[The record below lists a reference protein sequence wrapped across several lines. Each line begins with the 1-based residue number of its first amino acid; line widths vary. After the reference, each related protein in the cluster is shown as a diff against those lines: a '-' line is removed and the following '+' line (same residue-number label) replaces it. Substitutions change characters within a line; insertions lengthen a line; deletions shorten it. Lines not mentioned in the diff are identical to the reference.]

1 MSLIIALSST
11 FIITCL
17 LFTNK
22 KYKIS
27 FNKIAVGIII
37 LELFA
42 TVGAAFISL
51 FLESPLNFFFTPGTH
66 LYVLVEN
73 IFTVGLIEELAKF
86 IVIYICTYK
95 LTKLKRVEDLMFYF
109 ILSACTF
116 AALENSLYML
126 VYDMDLQLAFM
137 RSFISAPCHIFY
149 SIIFAFFY
157 MCYLE
162 EISKKKFTFLQGVFF
177 SSLFHGFMN
186 FCLGYSNPRFYIL
199 GILVSFFML
208 SAYMIIGVVFIKN
221 HFSRLHCSYCEN
233 SIIPEAHF
241 CIYCG
246 TPLIYPS
253 YLKDEKRVIYTLAT
267 FIGILMCILSIF

>member
-86 IVIYICTYK
+86 IVIYI
-95 LTKLKRVEDLMFYF
+95 
-109 ILSACTF
+109 
-116 AALENSLYML
+116 
-126 VYDMDLQLAFM
+126 
-137 RSFISAPCHIFY
+137 
-149 SIIFAFFY
+149 SII
-157 MCYLE
+157 
-162 EISKKKFTFLQGVFF
+162 V
-177 SSLFHGFMN
+177 
-186 FCLGYSNPRFYIL
+186 
-199 GILVSFFML
+199 
-208 SAYMIIGVVFIKN
+208 
-221 HFSRLHCSYCEN
+221 CS
-233 SIIPEAHF
+233 
-241 CIYCG
+241 
-246 TPLIYPS
+246 
-253 YLKDEKRVIYTLAT
+253 
-267 FIGILMCILSIF
+267 